1 MGLLNIKVL
10 PAGTGIS
17 EESMEQGSPKQI
29 GAFKNRGGKL
39 GISRTGSVG
48 RIAQVWLSFGTKE
61 MFWPHFGDNV
71 K

>member
-1 MGLLNIKVL
+1 MGLLNVKVL
-10 PAGTGIS
+10 LAGTGVS
-17 EESMEQGSPKQI
+17 EESPGQGSPKQT

-39 GISRTGSVG
+39 GICRSGSVG